1 MAFNFDPSGKNN
13 PQDTKNIFIFVV
25 AAIVLWMG
33 FDHFLLKPRE
43 EAVKQAAVV
52 AATAPT
58 PAQVAAEK
66 IIPRD
71 EALTSGTRLTLEAP
85 EITGTISTTGIRFD
99 DVTLKNYYTT
109 LEKSERVVLFSPT
122 ATQSPHYAD
131 ISWIS
136 GPGEAIAVPGRN
148 TVWQVKD
155 EGDLSAGRPIIMSWD
170 NGQGLVFDRIISVD
184 PHYMFTVTQRV
195 TNTTAKPVTL
205 YPYAAIAR
213 RGLPTMDRGIGY
225 EGPLGYFADDMH
237 EIGYDEVA
245 ERREISF
252 GSNTGWIGFGEK
264 YWLSALIPDQASPH
278 VFRFSSVPDRDPK
291 RNLYQVDV
299 RGEATIIPANGNFEN
314 TTHLFVGA
322 KKVSLLDSY
331 GDKLGVKHFDLAVDF
346 GVLYF
351 LTRPLYFLLNL
362 FHGWV
367 GNFGLAILMITLTV
381 RAAVFPLANKS
392 YRSFAMLK
400 KVAPAMAELKLRYGQ
415 DKPRL
420 QQELIKLYERERVN
434 PMAGCL
440 PLLLQIPIF
449 FAVYKVI
456 SISIEMR
463 HAPFF
468 GWIQDLSVRDPLSVF
483 NLFGL
488 LPYNVPGFLMIGVWS
503 LAMLGLMLIQK
514 HMNPPPQ
521 DQIQKDI
528 ANYMPWV
535 VSYVLASFPSGL
547 VIYWTFSNVIS
558 VIQQYAMMRML
569 GVPVYLFNKEKSLEY
584 EASHVR
590 SVEET
595 VNKVK
600 SELEL
605 EVKQIKDDVI
615 DAEIEVKE
623 ALFGDDDD
631 KKKDADKKDDKK

>member
-1 MAFNFDPSGKNN
+1 MAFNFDQSGKNN

-25 AAIVLWMG
+25 AAIVLWMA

-43 EAVKQAAVV
+43 EAVKQAQV
-52 AATAPT
+52 AASVAPT

-66 IIPRD
+66 IIPR
-71 EALTSGTRLTLEAP
+71 EEVLTSGTRLSFDAP
-85 EITGTISTTGIRFD
+85 EIVGTISTTGIRFD

-109 LEKSERVVLFSPT
+109 LEKTDRVVLLSPT
-122 ATQSPHYAD
+122 GTQYPHYAD

-136 GPGEAIAVPGRN
+136 GPDEAVAVPGRN

-155 EGDLSAGRPIIMSWD
+155 KGDIASGRPIIMTWN
-170 NGQGLVFDRIISVD
+170 NGQGLVFERVIGIDE
-184 PHYMFTVTQRV
+184 HYVFTVTQRV
-195 TNTTAKPVTL
+195 TNTTGKAVTL

-213 RGLPTMDRGIGY
+213 RGLPPHDKGIGY
-225 EGPLGYFADDMH
+225 QGPLGYMSDEMH
-237 EIGYDEVA
+237 EIDYDEVA
-245 ERREISF
+245 ERRDISF
-252 GSNTGWIGFGEK
+252 ASNTGWIGFGEK
-264 YWLSALIPDQASPH
+264 YWLSALIPDQATPH

-299 RGEATIIPANGNFEN
+299 RGEATVIPASGSVEK
-314 TTHLFVGA
+314 TTHLFAGA
-322 KKVSLLDSY
+322 KKVSLLDTY
-331 GDKLGVKHFDLAVDF
+331 EDTLGVKHFDMAVDF

-362 FHGWV
+362 FNGWV
-367 GNFGLAILMITLTV
+367 GNFGIAILMITLTV

-400 KVAPAMAELKLRYGQ
+400 KVAPAMAELKLRYGS
-415 DKPRL
+415 DKPKL

-468 GWIQDLSVRDPLSVF
+468 GWIHDLSARDPLSVF

-488 LPYNVPGFLMIGVWS
+488 LPYNVPGFLMIGIWS
-503 LAMLGLMLIQK
+503 IAMLFLMLIQK

-535 VSYVLASFPSGL
+535 VTYTLASFPSGL

-558 VIQQYAMMRML
+558 VLQQYAMMKML
-569 GVPVYLFNKEKSLEY
+569 GVPVYLFDKEKAKEY
-584 EASHVR
+584 EASHAR

-623 ALFGDDDD
+623 ALFGDDEP
-631 KKKDADKKDDKK
+631 KKKDTPKDDKK